1 NLDPRAEYRIFQRL
15 RGLAR
20 ERVVLLVTHR
30 ITNVAVADR
39 IVVLDE
45 GRIVQEGTYE
55 ELSRRPGQFRDLL
68 AYQVTARPPEAA
80 GEERAR

>member
-1 NLDPRAEYRIFQRL
+1 EYRVFQRL
-15 RGLAR
+15 RGLAKQ
-20 ERVVLLVTHR
+20 RVVLLVTHR

-55 ELSRRPGQFRDLL
+55 ELARRPGQFRDLL
-68 AYQVTARPPEAA
+68 AYQVTARPQDAA
-80 GEERAR
+80 AEGGAG